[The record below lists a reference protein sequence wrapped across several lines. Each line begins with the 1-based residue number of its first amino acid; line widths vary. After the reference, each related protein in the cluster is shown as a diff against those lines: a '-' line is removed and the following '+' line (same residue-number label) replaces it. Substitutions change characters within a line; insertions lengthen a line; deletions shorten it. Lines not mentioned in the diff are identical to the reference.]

1 MSDGTKDTWR
11 VWNDLRRKEEELDGA
26 SGGFAGA
33 GAFGIGWGLE
43 QLGRVNRVRKALD
56 DSGPIAQR
64 MIAQRL
70 AGIDL
75 SAIWSILIDACKD
88 IALYYGGSVVVGGV
102 IGGIGGAFF
111 GGVGAVPGAAAGA
124 AAGSYVGGAVL
135 ALLGLKSLVEGLA
148 QSIPEALQ
156 CYEDGFLK
164 AWGPAR
170 RNELSGLDGAG
181 RGDPAFA
188 AFDLANGHVIMISM
202 ILSAMIAY
210 ISRGRGDKAAL
221 LNEIGRSPR
230 LGPRVAKWIEEN
242 EERLR
247 RLPAL
252 QSRRH
257 GALPHDEPGPA
268 SKPGRKPAE
277 ENGGQ
282 RPAGMPQKKVPCF
295 TTKGLPE
302 ENFGEF
308 DRQLLGQQRGINNMT
323 VDEYLEGREA
333 FESGK
338 SVRDPSKAQQARSDY
353 QRRLERR
360 LAGEYRRE
368 GYALADAKKEA
379 SKEAIE
385 VMKTLAALH
394 NPDMVAGGK
403 DMIQDF
409 GSRNVNSRI
418 GAQWKKHGRLEQLD
432 MAAKNVPP
440 YIRGATR
447 MNAQLERCK

>member
-1 MSDGTKDTWR
+1 MSSA
-11 VWNDLRRKEEELDGA
+11 A
-26 SGGFAGA
+26 SAG
-33 GAFGIGWGLE
+33 
-43 QLGRVNRVRKALD
+43 
-56 DSGPIAQR
+56 P
-64 MIAQRL
+64 
-70 AGIDL
+70 
-75 SAIWSILIDACKD
+75 
-88 IALYYGGSVVVGGV
+88 
-102 IGGIGGAFF
+102 FF

-148 QSIPEALQ
+148 QSIPEALR

-164 AWGPAR
+164 AWGSVR
-170 RNELSGLDGAG
+170 RSELSGLDGAG

-210 ISRGRGDKAAL
+210 ISKGRGDKAAL
-221 LNEIGRSPR
+221 LNEIGPSPR

-242 EERLR
+242 EEKLR

-257 GALPHDEPGPA
+257 GALPNDEPGPA
-268 SKPGRKPAE
+268 SKPGRKSAE

-282 RPAGMPQKKVPCF
+282 RAAGMPQKKVPCF

-323 VDEYLEGREA
+323 VDEYLKGRKA
-333 FESGK
+333 FEKGNA
-338 SVRDPSKAQQARSDY
+338 VRDPSVARAARAAYKDDLERTLTRDY
-353 QRRLERR
+353 QRKGFSPDEAERE
-360 LAGEYRRE
+360 A
-368 GYALADAKKEA
+368 AKDAAEA
-379 SKEAIE
+379 MA
-385 VMKTLAALH
+385 TLAALH

-403 DMIQDF
+403 DVIRDF
-409 GSRNVNSRI
+409 GNRNVNSRI
-418 GAQWKKHGRLEQLD
+418 GAQWTKGERLAQLD
-432 MAAKNVPP
+432 RAARAIPP
-440 YIRGATR
+440 TLRRATK
-447 MNAQLERCK
+447 MNAKLERCK